1 MKIEAIPLHE
11 IRMPLV
17 HFFET
22 SFGRTYE
29 REILLV
35 CLHTDGGN
43 AWGECV
49 AGENTY
55 YSDEWIGSAWATLVS
70 FLAPAVMGKSFTK
83 ASDCVH
89 LMSKVRGHRMAKA
102 AIENAL
108 WAAEAEEKKV
118 PLWQL
123 LGGKPP
129 PNTTGGVF
137 WGAARRRQT

>member
-1 MKIEAIPLHE
+1 MKIEAITLHE

-22 SFGRTYE
+22 SFSRTYE

-35 CLHTDGGN
+35 CLHTDGGT

-49 AGENTY
+49 AGENPY
-55 YSDEWIGSAWATLVS
+55 YSDEWIESAWATLAT
-70 FLAPAVMGKSFTK
+70 FLAPAVVGKSFSK
-83 ASDCVH
+83 ATECVP

-108 WAAEAEEKKV
+108 WVAEAEDK
-118 PLWQL
+118 
-123 LGGKPP
+123 
-129 PNTTGGVF
+129 
-137 WGAARRRQT
+137 